1 METLFWI
8 YDNLPFRAHSAHLS
22 PSISLQSLCFA
33 PSNRI
38 SSSVKWHG
46 VQEGE
51 AEAGGW
57 RGRSPDF
64 SHRLGFCARFPW
76 AFYRLGWEGS
86 ESMATLKNELGIC
99 VT

>member
-51 AEAGGW
+51 AEAGGGGGEVRTFLIGWVFARGFPGRFIGWVGKDLKAW
-57 RGRSPDF
+57 RP
-64 SHRLGFCARFPW
+64 
-76 AFYRLGWEGS
+76 
-86 ESMATLKNELGIC
+86 
-99 VT
+99 